1 MFQQTSNYRVLART
15 VEFALLGASLV
26 CPPFLRAQT
35 TQPRLSQ
42 QAPLW
47 SAKPRQV
54 GYRTSASINFHPTVG
69 GDTVKIQFLDDQRL
83 ALAWLTPDE
92 TPQKPIG
99 PENSFPSHLH
109 LTILNSRSGQR
120 TANHEWPCSST
131 GVNLAYTAAGQ
142 WLLSSDQ
149 TVTLYS
155 SSFGK
160 VRDSPDIRT
169 EQSRTFISPSGRTFL
184 SYAPNSHGA
193 WSAQLRDSATFE
205 VLDSWND
212 PRVARAQFTY
222 SDHFILAQIPNS
234 RTLYLRKVGVNWNPY
249 SISVPDYQPPGEI
262 GYGFVNEGTIAGFA
276 GNSLALETV
285 EGTELFN
292 STLPERGLY
301 LPSWKMTA
309 TSTHGDRFVV
319 ILDRSRG
326 LNNSNLDLH
335 PLQSQDRVVVYGISK
350 RTVIFSIKI
359 KGISPWPTQT
369 LEVWNVIALSPDGR
383 LLGIVSDE
391 GVRVYVLPPAV

>member
-1 MFQQTSNYRVLART
+1 VLART
-15 VEFALLGASLV
+15 VEFVLLGTSLV

-47 SAKPRQV
+47 SAQPRQI
-54 GYRTSASINFHPTVG
+54 GCRRSASINFHPTVG
-69 GDTVKIQFLDDQRL
+69 GDKVKIQFLDDQRL

-99 PENSFPSHLH
+99 PGNSVPSHLY

-120 TANHEWPCSST
+120 TASHEWACSST
-131 GVNLAYTAAGQ
+131 EVNLAYTAAGQ

-149 TVTLYS
+149 TATLYS
-155 SSFGK
+155 SSFDK
-160 VRDSPDIRT
+160 VRDLQDIRT
-169 EQSRTFISPSGRTFL
+169 ERSRTFISPSGRTFL
-184 SYAPNSHGA
+184 SYAPDSHGA

-222 SDHFILAQIPNS
+222 SDHFILARIPNS

-249 SISVPDYQPPGEI
+249 SISVPDSQPPGEI

-276 GNSLALETV
+276 GNSLVLETV

-292 STLPERGLY
+292 STLPEPGLY
-301 LPSWKMTA
+301 LPSWRMTA
-309 TSTHGDRFVV
+309 TSTHGNRFAV

-326 LNNSNLDLH
+326 LNNPNLDLY
-335 PLQSQDRVVVYGISK
+335 PLRSQAHVVVYGISK
-350 RTVIFSIKI
+350 RSAIFGIKA

-369 LEVWNVIALSPDGR
+369 HEVWNAIALSPDGQ
-383 LLGIVSDE
+383 LLGIVSDD
-391 GVRVYVLPPAV
+391 GVRVYALPPAM